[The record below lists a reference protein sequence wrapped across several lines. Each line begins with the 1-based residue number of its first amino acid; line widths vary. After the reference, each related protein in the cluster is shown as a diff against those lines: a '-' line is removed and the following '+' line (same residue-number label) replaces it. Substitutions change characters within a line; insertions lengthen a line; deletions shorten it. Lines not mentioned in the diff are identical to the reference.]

1 MADLE
6 KIDMGKMTDARK
18 EEIRRRWPKGDTG
31 TARLGAEAEG
41 YTKELREQYGTVPST
56 VNEYS
61 KGIGNTTV
69 ANQQGEQL
77 DQDGAN
83 LAAVLGN
90 QPKMVAEYFTE
101 LAPIARSMT
110 PFFTGAETWS
120 DWWEGQKYVG
130 PIDLPRSMTNTKLS
144 MDDNVG
150 MNGFVKIA
158 KNQKDEE
165 FGQSISGLLGRQI
178 DADTIFNWIA
188 ADNPDIKTK
197 ADAEKLFNENEDFN
211 AQVNGFLDQ
220 IQQSEE
226 GSQYMLYGRDW
237 FQDKDNYYVKNFKNI
252 PGINFAWTNHN
263 DLAMPGL
270 GIYKINDDGSGS
282 MLRASP
288 LSYKG
293 IPGMEQLQEAGL
305 WGQDTSAMGE
315 VGHYKYNMMFDGD
328 NPYTQMYS
336 QIAAVPASIATGNI
350 KNIMHLPSMAK
361 NVSNLKALGKTGV
374 LTTKPTRP
382 VWSKSGKIF
391 GEGESFAPIARQ
403 PGMVEETAKSLAG
416 WPVLK
421 GAWQNKKAVGIA
433 SIPGLWGAYGPDWP

>member
-1 MADLE
+1 M
-6 KIDMGKMTDARK
+6 ARK
-18 EEIRRRWPKGDTG
+18 GVYKYYAEKGNKKDAALFG
-31 TARLGAEAEG
+31 TDS
-41 YTKELREQYGTVPST
+41 EQVKQYASVPSS
-56 VNEYS
+56 VEQYS

-69 ANQQGEQL
+69 ANQQGAEL
-77 DQDGAN
+77 DQEGAN
-83 LAAVLGN
+83 WAAVVAN
-90 QPKMVAEYFTE
+90 QARLVPEYFTE

-110 PFFTGAETWS
+110 PLFTGAETWS

-144 MDDNVG
+144 MDDKVG

-188 ADNPDIKTK
+188 EDNPEIKTK

-211 AQVNGFLDQ
+211 AQVNDFLDQ
-220 IQQSEE
+220 IQKSEE

-252 PGINFAWTNHN
+252 PGINFAWTQHN

-305 WGQDTSAMGE
+305 WGQDTSAIGE

-350 KNIMHLPSMAK
+350 KNIMHLPNVAK
-361 NVSNLKALGKTGV
+361 NISALKGLKTR
-374 LTTKPTRP
+374 PTRP
-382 VWSKSGKIF
+382 VWSKPL
-391 GEGESFAPIARQ
+391 GEGWDFAPQSGI
-403 PGMVEETAKSLAG
+403 VKETAKSLTG
-416 WPVLK
+416 WPIVK

-433 SIPGLWGAYGPDWP
+433 SIPALYGAYGPDWP

>member
-1 MADLE
+1 M
-6 KIDMGKMTDARK
+6 ARK
-18 EEIRRRWPKGDTG
+18 GVYKYYAEKGNKKDAALFG
-31 TARLGAEAEG
+31 TDS
-41 YTKELREQYGTVPST
+41 EQVKQYASVPSS
-56 VNEYS
+56 VEQYS

-69 ANQQGEQL
+69 ANQQGAEL
-77 DQDGAN
+77 DQEGAN
-83 LAAVLGN
+83 WAAVVAN
-90 QPKMVAEYFTE
+90 QARLVPEYFTE

-110 PFFTGAETWS
+110 PLFTGAETWS

-144 MDDNVG
+144 MDDKVG

-188 ADNPDIKTK
+188 EDNPEIKTK
-197 ADAEKLFNENEDFN
+197 EDAEKLFNENEDFN
-211 AQVNGFLDQ
+211 AQVNDFLDQ
-220 IQQSEE
+220 IQKSEE

-252 PGINFAWTNHN
+252 PGINFAWTQHN

-350 KNIMHLPSMAK
+350 KNIMHLPNVAK
-361 NVSNLKALGKTGV
+361 NISALKGLKTR
-374 LTTKPTRP
+374 PTRP
-382 VWSKSGKIF
+382 VWSKPL
-391 GEGESFAPIARQ
+391 GEGWDFAPQSGI
-403 PGMVEETAKSLAG
+403 VKETAKSLTG
-416 WPVLK
+416 WPIVK

-433 SIPGLWGAYGPDWP
+433 SIPALYGAYGPDWP

>member
-1 MADLE
+1 M
-6 KIDMGKMTDARK
+6 ARK
-18 EEIRRRWPKGDTG
+18 GVYKYYAEKGNKKDAALFG
-31 TARLGAEAEG
+31 TDS
-41 YTKELREQYGTVPST
+41 EQVKQYASVPSS
-56 VNEYS
+56 VEQYS

-69 ANQQGEQL
+69 ANQQGAEL
-77 DQDGAN
+77 DQEGAN
-83 LAAVLGN
+83 WAAVVAN
-90 QPKMVAEYFTE
+90 QARLIPEYFTE

-197 ADAEKLFNENEDFN
+197 EDAEKLFNENEDFN
-211 AQVNGFLDQ
+211 TQVNDFLDK
-220 IQQSEE
+220 IQKSEE

-237 FQDKDNYYVKNFKNI
+237 FQDKDNYYVKNFKNT

-350 KNIMHLPSMAK
+350 KNIMHLPHIAK
-361 NVSNLKALGKTGV
+361 NLSTLKGLRTPA
-374 LTTKPTRP
+374 TRP
-382 VWSKSGKIF
+382 LWSQPERTSAWGAGQLKVPAQSGII
-391 GEGESFAPIARQ
+391 P
-403 PGMVEETAKSLAG
+403 ETAKSLAG

>member
-1 MADLE
+1 M
-6 KIDMGKMTDARK
+6 ARK
-18 EEIRRRWPKGDTG
+18 GVYKYYAEKGNKKDAALFG
-31 TARLGAEAEG
+31 TDS
-41 YTKELREQYGTVPST
+41 EQVKQYASVPSS
-56 VNEYS
+56 VEQYS

-69 ANQQGEQL
+69 ANQQGAEL
-77 DQDGAN
+77 DQEGAN
-83 LAAVLGN
+83 WAAVVAN
-90 QPKMVAEYFTE
+90 QARLVPEYFTE

-110 PFFTGAETWS
+110 PLFTGAETWS

-144 MDDNVG
+144 MDDKVG

-188 ADNPDIKTK
+188 EDNPEIKTK
-197 ADAEKLFNENEDFN
+197 EDAEKLFNENEDFN
-211 AQVNGFLDQ
+211 AQVNDFLDQ
-220 IQQSEE
+220 IQKSEE

-252 PGINFAWTNHN
+252 PGINFAWTQHN

-305 WGQDTSAMGE
+305 WGQDTSAIGE

-350 KNIMHLPSMAK
+350 KNIMHLPNVAK
-361 NVSNLKALGKTGV
+361 NISALKGLKTR
-374 LTTKPTRP
+374 PTRP
-382 VWSKSGKIF
+382 VWSKPL
-391 GEGESFAPIARQ
+391 GEGWDFAPQSGI
-403 PGMVEETAKSLAG
+403 VKETAKSLTG
-416 WPVLK
+416 WPIVK

-433 SIPGLWGAYGPDWP
+433 SIPALYGAYGPDWP

>member
-1 MADLE
+1 M
-6 KIDMGKMTDARK
+6 ARK
-18 EEIRRRWPKGDTG
+18 GVYKYYAEKGNKKDAALFG
-31 TARLGAEAEG
+31 TDS
-41 YTKELREQYGTVPST
+41 EQVKQYASVPSS
-56 VNEYS
+56 VEQYS

-69 ANQQGEQL
+69 ANQQGAEL
-77 DQDGAN
+77 DQEGAN
-83 LAAVLGN
+83 WAAVVAN
-90 QPKMVAEYFTE
+90 QARLVPEYFTE

-110 PFFTGAETWS
+110 PLFTGAETWS

-144 MDDNVG
+144 MDDKVG

-188 ADNPDIKTK
+188 EDNPEIKTK
-197 ADAEKLFNENEDFN
+197 EDAEKLFNENEDFN
-211 AQVNGFLDQ
+211 AQVNDFLDQ
-220 IQQSEE
+220 IQKSEE

-237 FQDKDNYYVKNFKNI
+237 FQDKANYYVKNFKNI
-252 PGINFAWTNHN
+252 PGINFAWTQHN

-350 KNIMHLPSMAK
+350 KNIMHLPNVAK
-361 NVSNLKALGKTGV
+361 NISALKGLKTR
-374 LTTKPTRP
+374 PTRP
-382 VWSKSGKIF
+382 VWSKPL
-391 GEGESFAPIARQ
+391 GEGWDFAQQSGI
-403 PGMVEETAKSLAG
+403 VKETAKSLTG
-416 WPVLK
+416 WSIVK

-433 SIPGLWGAYGPDWP
+433 SIPALYGAYGPDWP

>member
-1 MADLE
+1 M
-6 KIDMGKMTDARK
+6 ARK
-18 EEIRRRWPKGDTG
+18 GVYKYYAEKGNKKDAALFG
-31 TARLGAEAEG
+31 TDS
-41 YTKELREQYGTVPST
+41 EQVKQYASVPSS
-56 VNEYS
+56 VEQYS

-69 ANQQGEQL
+69 ANQQGAEL
-77 DQDGAN
+77 DQEGAN
-83 LAAVLGN
+83 WAAVVAN
-90 QPKMVAEYFTE
+90 QARLVPEYFTE

-110 PFFTGAETWS
+110 PLFTGAETWS

-144 MDDNVG
+144 MDDKVG

-188 ADNPDIKTK
+188 EDNPDIKTK

-211 AQVNGFLDQ
+211 AQVNDFLDQ
-220 IQQSEE
+220 IQKSEE

-252 PGINFAWTNHN
+252 PGINFAWTQHN

-350 KNIMHLPSMAK
+350 KNIMHLPNVAK
-361 NVSNLKALGKTGV
+361 NISALKGLKTR
-374 LTTKPTRP
+374 PTRP
-382 VWSKSGKIF
+382 VWSKPL
-391 GEGESFAPIARQ
+391 GEGWDFAPQSGI
-403 PGMVEETAKSLAG
+403 VKETAKSLTG
-416 WPVLK
+416 WPIVK

-433 SIPGLWGAYGPDWP
+433 SIPALYGAYGPDWP

>member
-1 MADLE
+1 M
-6 KIDMGKMTDARK
+6 ARK
-18 EEIRRRWPKGDTG
+18 GVYKWFAEEGNKKDAELFG
-31 TARLGAEAEG
+31 TDSEQVKQYASVPSSV
-41 YTKELREQYGTVPST
+41 EQYT
-56 VNEYS
+56 
-61 KGIGNTTV
+61 KGIGSTTV
-69 ANQQGEQL
+69 ANQQGAEL

-83 LAAVLGN
+83 WAAVVAN
-90 QPKMVAEYFTE
+90 QARLIPEYFTE

-188 ADNPDIKTK
+188 ADNPEIKTK
-197 ADAEKLFNENEDFN
+197 EDAEKLFNESEEFN
-211 AQVNGFLDQ
+211 AQVNDFLDQ

-237 FQDKDNYYVKNFKNI
+237 FQDKDNYYIKNFKNI
-252 PGINFAWTNHN
+252 PGINFAWTAHN

-350 KNIMHLPSMAK
+350 KNIMHLPNMAK
-361 NVSNLKALGKTGV
+361 NISNLKAFGKTGV
-374 LTTKPTRP
+374 FRNAPTRP

-391 GEGESFAPIARQ
+391 GEGESFTPIARQ

-416 WPVLK
+416 WPVLR

>member
-1 MADLE
+1 M
-6 KIDMGKMTDARK
+6 ARK
-18 EEIRRRWPKGDTG
+18 GVYKYYAEKGNKKDAALFG
-31 TARLGAEAEG
+31 TDS
-41 YTKELREQYGTVPST
+41 EQVKQYASVPSS
-56 VNEYS
+56 VEQYS

-69 ANQQGEQL
+69 ANQQGAEL
-77 DQDGAN
+77 DQEGAN
-83 LAAVLGN
+83 WAAVAAN
-90 QPKMVAEYFTE
+90 QARLVPEYFTE

-110 PFFTGAETWS
+110 PLFTGAETWS

-144 MDDNVG
+144 MDDKVG

-188 ADNPDIKTK
+188 EDNPDIKTK

-211 AQVNGFLDQ
+211 AQVNDFLDQ
-220 IQQSEE
+220 IQKSEE

-252 PGINFAWTNHN
+252 PGINFAWTQHN

-350 KNIMHLPSMAK
+350 KNIMHLPNVAK
-361 NVSNLKALGKTGV
+361 NISALKGLKTR
-374 LTTKPTRP
+374 PTRP
-382 VWSKSGKIF
+382 VWSKPL
-391 GEGESFAPIARQ
+391 GEGWDFAPQSGI
-403 PGMVEETAKSLAG
+403 VKETAKSLTG
-416 WPVLK
+416 WPIAK

-433 SIPGLWGAYGPDWP
+433 SIPALYGAYGPDWP